1 MERIFSTIEENTDR
15 RLWKSKK
22 DYTME
27 DAIVVIVKTVNTL
40 ESETTNSC
48 WRNLYPYIAHDFTGF
63 LIEPSKVMREF
74 MNMAK
79 KKKMIRAR
87 VRANRHYTR
96 GLTEDDLT
104 EISACKAVP
113 DKE

>member
-1 MERIFSTIEENTDR
+1 MISMERIFSTIEENANR

-79 KKKMIRAR
+79 KK
-87 VRANRHYTR
+87 N
-96 GLTEDDLT
+96 
-104 EISACKAVP
+104 
-113 DKE
+113 DKSEGKS